1 MKLGN
6 PGACVAPEH
15 GGSYFTTSA
24 PTLHT
29 AVFLQGAQ
37 TAFDPILIK
46 PIQA

>member
-24 PTLHT
+24 PTLHK
-29 AVFLQGAQ
+29 AVFLQGRPKLRSIR
-37 TAFDPILIK
+37 F
-46 PIQA
+46 